1 VWPVSSLANRRFMQL
16 LLILAVLAALTI
28 AEGCPQQPVP
38 AATLRLGLAA
48 GAVAAVAL
56 LARVASGVIARRL
69 LADFD
74 RRHVLLRRF
83 GQLRRA
89 YAVLW
94 LGAAGGIL
102 YGLGWAQMVRFNWHL
117 DRAVLIDDLL
127 ILAPVL
133 LPPVLGWAAFFEV
146 ERALQIRLAP
156 ADRPEARLPTRGEYV
171 LLHVRHYLGVLLV
184 PVLALLAVQDTFE
197 LIAPS
202 LAHGPGA
209 ALIHLVPLVGLFVL
223 FPVLLRHVWDTRPLE
238 PGPLR
243 DRLEAVSRRSGF
255 RARQILVWHTGG
267 MLVNAAVTGFVP
279 FFRYV
284 FLSDGLLGRLS
295 EEEIEAVFGHELGHV
310 RHRHLLLRIAAMLVP
325 LSLWLLLAEG
335 LPQTATQLQDWIAA
349 TGPVLKVPI
358 GLAALAA
365 LGLYMTLVF
374 GFYSRLLEFQA
385 DLFACGALGPPAQ
398 GEAPVATFISALEK
412 LAAANGTDRNA
423 RSWQHASVARRVG
436 FLVRVAGDP
445 AFRRRF
451 QRQVRLLAGLIVAT
465 VLSPL
470 VFQLLLG

>member
-1 VWPVSSLANRRFMQL
+1 M
-16 LLILAVLAALTI
+16 ILAVLAALTI
-28 AEGCPQQPVP
+28 SESCPQQPVP
-38 AATLRLGLAA
+38 GAALRLALAA

-56 LARVASGVIARRL
+56 FARVGSGVIAGRL

-83 GQLRRA
+83 GQLRRV

-94 LGAAGGIL
+94 LGMAGAIL

-117 DRAVLIDDLL
+117 DRALLVDDLL

-133 LPPVLGWAAFFEV
+133 LPVVLGWAAFYEV
-146 ERALQIRLAP
+146 EQALQTRLAGE
-156 ADRPEARLPTRGEYV
+156 DRPQARLATRRQYV
-171 LLHVRHYLGVLLV
+171 VLHVRHYLGVLLV
-184 PVLALLAVQDTFE
+184 PVLGLLAVQDAFE
-197 LIAPS
+197 LIAPGW
-202 LAHGPGA
+202 AHGPGTA
-209 ALIHLVPLVGLFVL
+209 VIHLVPLVALFVM
-223 FPVLLRHVWDTRPLE
+223 FPVLLRHVWDTRPLP
-238 PGPLR
+238 PGRLR
-243 DRLEAVSRRSGF
+243 DRLEGVARRSGF

-284 FLSDGLLGRLS
+284 FLTDGLLGRLS
-295 EEEIEAVFGHELGHV
+295 EEEIEAVFGHEVGHI
-310 RHRHLLLRIAAMLVP
+310 RHRHLLLRVAAMLAP

-335 LPQTATQLQDWIAA
+335 LPQTATQLENWISAA
-349 TGPVLKVPI
+349 GPVLRVPM
-358 GLAALAA
+358 GLIA
-365 LGLYMTLVF
+365 LGAVALYMLLVF

-385 DLFACGALGPPAQ
+385 DLFACGALEPPAK

-445 AFRRRF
+445 IFRRRF
-451 QRQVRLLAGLIVAT
+451 QRQVRLLAGLIVAI